1 LYDILL
7 VDDEKIELEALEQYM
22 PWHSM
27 GLSVAGTA
35 RNGKEALEQMKLL
48 QPHIIITDVRMPVM
62 DGLEFA
68 RRAKQLDPNVKIIF
82 LSGHN
87 EFQYIKSAL
96 NLEASGYLLKPVDPI
111 ELSETM
117 DKMKSRLDSEALLAH
132 SAASMYE
139 GVLFKLLHVPSHQL
153 RQELAAEL
161 RLIQP
166 SLQLEGILAVSYLS
180 FNPLLEEAQQSQLL
194 ADPRFI
200 LPREQTNPRVH
211 NTWVKV
217 PPHAWVVVHQLSV
230 HTNLRSELL
239 TFWESWQQ
247 QCHANGKPTA
257 PIGISSLG
265 SGYLKLEDLYQRY
278 EESKAAAEELFFAG
292 EEAILFYD
300 ELPQTSTAIPL
311 IEPLIK
317 ELDISITKGNSE
329 AAKEHIVRFF
339 QQAHQEHVLPRLIRS
354 STVHILSTLEQQFS
368 SVIGHSQPELL
379 MIDHWKS
386 IAELRTLEAVSAY
399 LTDYC
404 LRLGTII
411 GAKEGDRN
419 ALVVQKIM
427 DYIQEHF
434 AKALTVEQIAQH
446 VYLSP
451 NYVRSLFKEKTGETI
466 LNYMTQLRMQKAIQ
480 LLKQPKLKIHEISV
494 AVGYEN
500 TSYFIS
506 VFQKHEGCTPAEY
519 RNSRRY

>member
-22 PWHSM
+22 PWHNM
-27 GLSVAGTA
+27 GLRVAGTA

-117 DKMKSRLDSEALLAH
+117 DKMKSRLDSEVLLAH

-139 GVLFKLLHVPSHQL
+139 GVLFKLLHEPSPQI

-166 SLQLEGILAVSYLS
+166 SLQSEGVFAVSYLP
-180 FNPLLEEAQQSQLL
+180 FKEEGQIT
-194 ADPRFI
+194 ADPRFN
-200 LPREQTNPRVH
+200 LPKELTVPGGH
-211 NTWVKV
+211 DIWVKV
-217 PPHAWVVVHQLSV
+217 PPHAWFVVHQLPAHISPR
-230 HTNLRSELL
+230 NQLL
-239 TFWESWQQ
+239 TFWNSWQQ
-247 QCHANGKPTA
+247 DRHTNGKPTA
-257 PIGISSLG
+257 PIGVSSLG
-265 SGYLKLEDLYQRY
+265 SGYLKLEELYHRY

-300 ELPQTSTAIPL
+300 ELPQTSTAISPV
-311 IEPLIK
+311 EPLIK
-317 ELDISITKGNSE
+317 GLDLAITKGNPQ
-329 AAKEHIVRFF
+329 AAKEHIVQFF
-339 QQAHQEHVLPRLIRS
+339 QQVRQEHVLPRLIRS

-399 LTDYC
+399 LTEYC
-404 LRLGTII
+404 LRLCTII
-411 GAKEGDRN
+411 SAKEGDRN
-419 ALVVQKIM
+419 ALVVQKIT

-434 AKALTVEQIAQH
+434 AEALTVEQIAQH

-480 LLKQPKLKIHEISV
+480 LLKRPELKVHEISV